1 MVKQQSAIRD
11 LQALCFLALLLLCSA
26 VAAPQM
32 ATRKLSGTV
41 TDHQHE
47 PLNGAVVQVEN
58 GVTLGVVSYVTTRDG
73 KYTFKRLDAHTDYR
87 MWVKFR
93 GRQSRVRQMSQFDSN
108 RPKTINFVLN
118 LP

>member
-1 MVKQQSAIRD
+1 MS
-11 LQALCFLALLLLCSA
+11 S
-26 VAAPQM
+26 
-32 ATRKLSGTV
+32 SGSVSYTHLV

-93 GRQSRVRQMSQFDSN
+93 GRKSRVRPVSY
-108 RPKTINFVLN
+108 THL
-118 LP
+118 